1 MAYEIIVAK
10 FTPDELDE
18 RIDAVLPDGVV
29 GIGAKAFRFKGEVR
43 SLRAPQSLIEVGD
56 AAFDGCR
63 NLVQVDFPGDVARV
77 GKRFPTLHLAAR
89 DNVRRNAR
97 LHR

>member
-10 FTPDELDE
+10 FTPDEPDE

-63 NLVQVDFPGDVARV
+63 NLVQVDFPGDVAMV
-77 GKRFPTLHLAAR
+77 GKRAFQHCTSLREITFA
-89 DNVRRNAR
+89 
-97 LHR
+97 

>member
-10 FTPDELDE
+10 FTPDEPDE

-43 SLRAPQSLIEVGD
+43 SLARPPKPHRGGGRRFRRLPQPRAGRLSRR
-56 AAFDGCR
+56 CR
-63 NLVQVDFPGDVARV
+63 YG
-77 GKRFPTLHLAAR
+77 GKARFPTLHLAAR
-89 DNVRRNAR
+89 DNVR
-97 LHR
+97 

>member
-10 FTPDELDE
+10 FTPDEPDE

-43 SLRAPQSLIEVGD
+43 SLRAPKASSRWGMPLSMAAATSCRSTFQAMSLWWESALSNTVPR
-56 AAFDGCR
+56 C
-63 NLVQVDFPGDVARV
+63 AR
-77 GKRFPTLHLAAR
+77 
-89 DNVRRNAR
+89 
-97 LHR
+97 